1 MIIETIKSTL
11 FTCGCGYK
19 TLDKGN
25 SAKHKKVSCGHS
37 MTNELTEFV
46 MKKYYDIAIDKRG
59 YKGVTVTSSKH
70 VNINNSTHTDTSTNN
85 VLPVLQKRTIGED
98 FVDYRDP
105 M

>member
-1 MIIETIKSTL
+1 MTIETIKSML
-11 FTCGCGYK
+11 YTCGCGYK

-46 MKKYYDIAIDKRG
+46 MKKYYDIAIGKKG
-59 YKGVTVTSSKH
+59 YKGVTVSGS
-70 VNINNSTHTDTSTNN
+70 NN
-85 VLPVLQKRTIGED
+85 LPVPQKRTIGED